1 MNHTGQLKLFT
12 VTAMNKNYFGIRQ
25 LILLAVLL
33 WCKKEAFAQHDS
45 LIFKNGDII
54 VGEIKSMDK
63 GILTIET
70 DYSDKDFVIEWSGI
84 KRIYSKRIF
93 LVSLSDGRRINGS
106 IQSIENKTNVNITDT
121 DGQKTEALLDE
132 IVFLK
137 GLKREFWSRMKAKID
152 VGLSF
157 TKDNNLRQLTVNTN
171 VGYLAHKWQ
180 LDGYYNFITS
190 SQDSV
195 ETIKRTDGGVSFRYF
210 LKRAWFLGT
219 SVTFLSNTE
228 QALDLRS
235 VGKLGA
241 GIYLIQTNKTYWTT
255 GAGLSFNNESFTNE
269 THGRNSLEA
278 YAGTELN
285 MFDVGDLN
293 LLSSLFIY
301 PSLTESGR
309 WRTDFRFDSKYDL
322 PFDFYIKLG
331 LTLNYDNKP
340 AIAGNTLDYVLG
352 FSVGWE
358 L

>member
-1 MNHTGQLKLFT
+1 
-12 VTAMNKNYFGIRQ
+12 
-25 LILLAVLL
+25 
-33 WCKKEAFAQHDS
+33 
-45 LIFKNGDII
+45 
-54 VGEIKSMDK
+54 
-63 GILTIET
+63 
-70 DYSDKDFVIEWSGI
+70 
-84 KRIYSKRIF
+84 
-93 LVSLSDGRRINGS
+93 
-106 IQSIENKTNVNITDT
+106 
-121 DGQKTEALLDE
+121 
-132 IVFLK
+132 
-137 GLKREFWSRMKAKID
+137 MKAKID

-210 LKRAWFLGT
+210 LRRAWFLGT

>member
-1 MNHTGQLKLFT
+1 
-12 VTAMNKNYFGIRQ
+12 
-25 LILLAVLL
+25 VLL

-106 IQSIENKTNVNITDT
+106 IQSIENKTNVNITET

-171 VGYLAHKWQ
+171 V
-180 LDGYYNFITS
+180 
-190 SQDSV
+190 
-195 ETIKRTDGGVSFRYF
+195 
-210 LKRAWFLGT
+210 
-219 SVTFLSNTE
+219 
-228 QALDLRS
+228 
-235 VGKLGA
+235 
-241 GIYLIQTNKTYWTT
+241 
-255 GAGLSFNNESFTNE
+255 
-269 THGRNSLEA
+269 
-278 YAGTELN
+278 
-285 MFDVGDLN
+285 
-293 LLSSLFIY
+293 
-301 PSLTESGR
+301 
-309 WRTDFRFDSKYDL
+309 
-322 PFDFYIKLG
+322 
-331 LTLNYDNKP
+331 
-340 AIAGNTLDYVLG
+340 
-352 FSVGWE
+352 
-358 L
+358 